1 MKVGDL
7 VRVKNAPKI
16 QGKGQES
23 REKEGKM
30 GVIIDF
36 LETKDGFNDFEVMF
50 ENGPG
55 WFADLELEV
64 ISER

>member
-7 VRVKNAPKI
+7 VRVKSAPKI
-16 QGKGQES
+16 QTEGQEG
-23 REKEGKM
+23 REKEGQT

-36 LETKDGFNDFEVMF
+36 LETKDGFSDFEVMF
-50 ENGPG
+50 ESGPS

-64 ISER
+64 ISEC